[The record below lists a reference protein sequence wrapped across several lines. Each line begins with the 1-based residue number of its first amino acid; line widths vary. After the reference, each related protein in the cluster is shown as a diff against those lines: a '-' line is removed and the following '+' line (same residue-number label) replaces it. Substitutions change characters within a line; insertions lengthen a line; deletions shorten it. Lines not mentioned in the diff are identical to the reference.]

1 MEYPVY
7 YVPSDYGEAEI
18 IEKRSRFIGRVW
30 CVKSEEQALEKINQM
45 REKHWDATHNV
56 FAYIIREGSLTRFSD
71 DGEPHGTSG
80 KPTLDVFTGAK
91 VTNVCCVITRY
102 FGGVLLGTGGLV
114 RAYSQTAKAALE
126 SAGISVVRM
135 WRRMLVS
142 CPYNMF
148 ERVKVELALV
158 GGSLEEADYGSDITL
173 NVLIPEEAA
182 DGFNLRLAEIS
193 AGKIEGIHAGNEYI
207 AGKV

>member
-1 MEYPVY
+1 MLNV
-7 YVPSDYGEAEI
+7 VKMSGASDL
-18 IEKRSRFIGRVW
+18 
-30 CVKSEEQALEKINQM
+30 CV
-45 REKHWDATHNV
+45 V
-56 FAYIIREGSLTRFSD
+56 
-71 DGEPHGTSG
+71 
-80 KPTLDVFTGAK
+80 V
-91 VTNVCCVITRY
+91 TRY
-102 FGGVLLGTGGLV
+102 FGRILLGAGGLV

-142 CPYNMF
+142 CPYNLF

-193 AGKIEGIHAGNEYI
+193 AGKIEGIHAGNKYI